1 MSLPDPV
8 YVVCRNGVFGLPE
21 AIYQTLAALVPR
33 GMVYLREDE
42 DVLTISTYKLAGGRR
57 RQLNGHY
64 RAAMFRTATQ
74 LAIIDLKESL
84 RIMAVGWRAPRARGW
99 SPPRAP

>member
-8 YVVCRNGVFGLPE
+8 YVVCNNGVFTLPE
-21 AIYQTLAALVPR
+21 PIYHALAALVPK

-42 DVLTISTYKLAGGRR
+42 DVLTICTHKVEGGRR
-57 RQLNGHY
+57 RQLNDHY

-84 RIMAVGWRAPRARGW
+84 RIMAVQWRR
-99 SPPRAP
+99 